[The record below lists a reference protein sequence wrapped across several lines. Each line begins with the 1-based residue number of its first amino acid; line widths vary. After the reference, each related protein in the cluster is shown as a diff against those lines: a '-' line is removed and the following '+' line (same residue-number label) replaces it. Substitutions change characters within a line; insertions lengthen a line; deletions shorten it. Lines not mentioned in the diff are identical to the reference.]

1 MNNRYPAAWQHLV
14 DKLKTW
20 RGACLLL
27 LACLLLS
34 PVARAQSGPYGNEWI
49 VPGQTYYKMKVWR
62 DGLYRLDYAYLSKLG
77 GITGVAPTQLQ
88 LWRRGKEV
96 AVYQG
101 GNSAALDN
109 TTYLEF
115 YGQRNDG
122 VLDRD
127 LYKKPA
133 DQSHPFFS
141 FYTDTAAYFITWS
154 ASRPGKRMAQPVAAG
169 GTPHA
174 WRIQSVLTVYYDWFM
189 DGCNTDYYNCF
200 PWIEPGEGF
209 YSGQKAN
216 ESIINNDPLR
226 AVVSNP
232 AAQLPT
238 AELVVAGGGIP
249 PASNG
254 LHTTS
259 IGVVPPG
266 GTYREQLVAKYPSFT
281 FVRPRFTL
289 QRGDISSDGKVELK
303 AMTLNQNAG
312 PVYDTWRLGF
322 VRITAPQESRWFS
335 DVHDLWFRNDSLLTG
350 AATYE
355 LDNIPATVTG
365 YDIYDPWNVQRIV
378 PTAAQTLGST
388 ARRFVFPSATG
399 AQTRR
404 LYLADVTQ
412 PLVPGAPL
420 AVHFR
425 VIDPVKPNFII
436 ITHPKLMRAAGS
448 EPNAARAYASYRAS
462 AAGGRY
468 DTLMVTAPLLYDQF
482 HYGER
487 SLLALRHFALWLN
500 AAAPAA
506 QTKYLLLLGKALQ
519 PNAYPGYPDQ
529 PPIYRGISAYATT
542 RFQGEQGLD
551 LVPVSTRAPSDNLLS
566 SDWQHDDYRAKLPT
580 GRITA
585 ATPQQVMDYLNKLKE
600 HEALGT
606 EDWRKNVLH
615 LAGGES
621 AANFQEFGTYLDK
634 YKGIIERP
642 LFGGKVT
649 TYRRTTLGLPTSVNI
664 ATELNNGL
672 SVISYFGHGSTN
684 SFDINLGDINDPV
697 NNYHNAGRYPVMMYD
712 GCDAGAAF
720 FSPSTFGGSW
730 LLAPDKGSIGFLSE
744 TDFGFAYLL
753 DPAKTLLHQLLFNN
767 PAWYGRPVAEAF
779 AEVVRRLQGTP
790 TFKANPA
797 YGANSLLTTLWQGD
811 PALRLYAPAKPDFVA
826 NGVSMTPATV
836 AATVT
841 SFQLNISVSNPARI
855 TFDSIEVRITRSYAA
870 QNGATA
876 RKSDIILR
884 RFRQAWQRDTTYTVT
899 IPNSGNVF
907 GTNKFLV
914 ELDYRNKVAELNE
927 NNNSAEL
934 SYTFLQGGVTQLS
947 PTEFAIVSTPTP
959 RLVAQSNDLASPTR
973 GYDFQVDSVATFDSK
988 ALQSKPNL
996 QAAAIAS
1003 WTSAALLPA
1012 AGRDSVV
1019 WYWRVRFTTPSAQ
1032 EDGSWQVSSFR
1043 VITKALAGGWSQSHN
1058 GQFNRDQLRSV
1069 AVSTPGNRWKFADQQ
1084 QALQLRTVGGGGVGS
1099 GATFNG
1105 NSGYG
1110 IFTDASQV
1118 PFVADCGINSPNL
1131 LVVVL
1136 DEHSLKRLT
1145 ITQGG
1150 PYLTCGQG
1158 RQTFYHF
1165 GNNADTLDN
1174 LNNSATRQAQLKTFL
1189 SNVPDGAY
1197 VALISENRLRYG
1209 SLLPVLGSSFSTV
1222 LGSKLITQLKNGDPW
1237 ALVAQKRASGG
1248 RLIQELGPD
1257 RSLTQAS
1264 YNQSISLNA
1273 MLATPGQAGSV
1284 TSTLI
1289 GPAQKWQTLY
1299 NTIRRETATSS
1310 YTLVLS
1316 GVDATGKATVLN
1328 PNVGHQPVD
1337 LSGYSTTTYP
1347 YMQLQLALRDS
1358 VNRTPPQLK
1367 QWLITYK
1374 GLPEGVVR
1382 RDLVASA
1389 VYDTTRIK
1397 NQALSSGIISFPV
1410 KFDNVS
1416 QEAFASRL
1424 QVQVQ
1429 LINVATGLPVASTTK
1444 LLTAPRDL
1452 SANDSVLTV
1461 NVSLNV
1467 RGLFGRFIPRVFVN
1481 PQLQPELYYFNNVL
1495 TLNAF
1500 TIMDSS
1506 VPPTLD
1512 VAVDGRHILD
1522 GELVSP
1528 TPVVSIQLK
1537 DSDKVRHITKA
1548 SNFTV
1553 FLQGPGQTTAT
1564 AIDVNG
1570 PLVNFSV
1577 DSTAGSVARLD
1588 FNPGKNTK
1596 LADGVYTLR
1605 VQGRNPAN
1613 AAAAAQDFQ
1622 VKFEVVNASTITNVF
1637 PYPNPVTSKARFV
1650 FTVTGQELPRNMK
1663 IQIMT
1668 LTGRVVR
1675 EIFMS
1680 ELGPL
1685 HIGNNITDYAWDGT
1699 DQYGDRLANGT
1710 YLYRVSLDQAGGT
1723 FEHRATAGDQAFK
1736 NDWGKL
1742 VLLR

>member
-1 MNNRYPAAWQHLV
+1 MNNHYPAAWQHLV
-14 DKLKTW
+14 DKVKTW
-20 RGACLLL
+20 RGAYLLV

-34 PVARAQSGPYGNEWI
+34 PAAQAQSGPYGNEWI

-62 DGLYRLDYAYLSKLG
+62 DGLYRLDYAYLSKLS
-77 GITGVAPTQLQ
+77 GIAGVAPTQLQ

-101 GNSAALDN
+101 GSSAALDN

-154 ASRPGKRMAQPVAAG
+154 GSRPGKRMAQPVAAG
-169 GTPHA
+169 STPHG
-174 WRIQSVLTVYYDWFM
+174 WRIQSVLNLYYDWFM
-189 DGCNTDYYNCF
+189 DGCNTDYLTCL
-200 PWIEPGEGF
+200 PWIEKGEGF
-209 YSGQKAN
+209 YSGQKAD
-216 ESIINNDPLR
+216 ESIVNSAPLR

-238 AELVVAGGGIP
+238 AELVVVGGSIP

-266 GTYREQLVAKYPSFT
+266 GTYREQLVTKYQAFN

-289 QRGDISSDGKVELK
+289 QRSDISSDGKVELK
-303 AMTLNQNAG
+303 ARVVNQNTG
-312 PVYDTWRLGF
+312 PIYDTWRLGF

-335 DVHDLWFRNDSLLTG
+335 DVHDLWFQNDSLLTG
-350 AATYE
+350 PATYE
-355 LDNIPATVTG
+355 LDNIPATVMG
-365 YDIYDPWNVQRIV
+365 YDIQDPWNVQRIA
-378 PTAAQTLGST
+378 PTAAQTLGSS
-388 ARRFVFPSATG
+388 ARRFVFPNATNE
-399 AQTRR
+399 QTRR

-436 ITHPKLMRAAGS
+436 ITHPQLMKAAGS
-448 EPNAARAYASYRAS
+448 EPNAARAYTNYRAS
-462 AAGGRY
+462 AAGGGY

-500 AAAPAA
+500 AAAPAT
-506 QTKYLLLLGKALQ
+506 QTKYLLLLGKGLQ
-519 PNAYPGYPDQ
+519 PNAYPGYDTH
-529 PPIYRGISAYATT
+529 PPVYRGISAYATT

-580 GRITA
+580 GRIIA
-585 ATPQQVMDYLNKLKE
+585 VTPQDVMSYLNKLKE
-600 HEALGT
+600 HEALGI
-606 EDWRKNVLH
+606 EDWRKNVMH

-621 AANFQEFGTYLDK
+621 AADFQEFGGYLDK
-634 YKGIIERP
+634 YKRIIERP

-664 ATELNNGL
+664 STELNNGL
-672 SVISYFGHGSTN
+672 SVISYFGHGSTS

-712 GCDAGAAF
+712 GCDAAACF
-720 FSPSTFGGSW
+720 FSPPTFGGTW
-730 LLAPDKGSIGFLSE
+730 LLAPAKGAIGFLAQ
-744 TDFGFAYLL
+744 TDFSYAYLL
-753 DPAKTLLHQLLFNN
+753 DPAQTLLHQLLFNN
-767 PAWYGRPVAEAF
+767 PAWFGRPVAEAY
-779 AEVVRRLQGTP
+779 AEVVRRLQGAAP
-790 TFKANPA
+790 FVNNPVA
-797 YGANSLLTTLWQGD
+797 SISLLTTLWQGD
-811 PALRLYAPAKPDFVA
+811 PALRLYAPAKPDFIA

-836 AATVT
+836 AATAT
-841 SFQLNISVSNPARI
+841 SFRLNIPVSNPARI
-855 TFDSIEVRITRSYAA
+855 TFDSIEVRITRSYAS
-870 QNGATA
+870 QNGAAT
-876 RKSDIILR
+876 RKPDVILQT
-884 RFRQAWQRDTTYTVT
+884 FRQAWQRDTTYTVT

-907 GTNKFLV
+907 GTNKFVV

-988 ALQSKPNL
+988 ALQLKPNL

-1003 WTSAALLPA
+1003 WTPAALLPA

-1058 GQFNRDQLRSV
+1058 GQFNRDQLQNV
-1069 AVSTPGNRWKFADQQ
+1069 AVSTPANRWKFADKQ
-1084 QALQLRTVGGGGVGS
+1084 QALQLRTLGGGPPGS
-1099 GATFNG
+1099 DATFNIF
-1105 NSGYG
+1105 NGYG
-1110 IFTDASQV
+1110 IFTNTNQPPD
-1118 PFVADCGINSPNL
+1118 VAYCANNVPNL
-1131 LVVVL
+1131 LVAVL
-1136 DEHSLKRLT
+1136 DEHSLKRLN

-1150 PYLTCGQG
+1150 PYFTCGQND
-1158 RQTFYHF
+1158 QTFYYF
-1165 GNNADTLDN
+1165 SNYADTLDN
-1174 LNNSATRQAQLKTFL
+1174 IQNNAARQAQFNTFM
-1189 SNVPDGAY
+1189 NNIPDGAY
-1197 VALISENRLRYG
+1197 VALISVNRLRY
-1209 SLLPVLGSSFSTV
+1209 SSMLPALGNSFSTL

-1248 RLIQELGPD
+1248 RLIQETGPD
-1257 RSLTQAS
+1257 RSLAQAS
-1264 YNQSISLNA
+1264 YSQVVTLNT
-1273 MLATPGQAGSV
+1273 MLATPGQTGSV

-1299 NTIRRETATSS
+1299 NTVRRETATSS

-1316 GVDATGKATVLN
+1316 GVDAAGKATVLN

-1337 LSGYSTTTYP
+1337 LSAYSTTTYP

-1382 RDLVASA
+1382 RDLIASA
-1389 VYDTTRIK
+1389 VYDTARIK
-1397 NQALSSGIISFPV
+1397 NQALTTGIISFPV

-1444 LLTAPRDL
+1444 LLPAPRDL
-1452 SANDSVLTV
+1452 GANDSVLTV

-1467 RGLFGRFIPRVFVN
+1467 KGLFGRFIPRVFVN

-1495 TLNAF
+1495 TLNPF
-1500 TIMDSS
+1500 TIMDAS

-1528 TPVVSIQLK
+1528 TPVISIQLK

-1553 FLQGPGQTTAT
+1553 FLQGPGQATAT

-1570 PLVNFSV
+1570 PLVHFSV
-1577 DSTAGSVARLD
+1577 DSTAGSVARLE
-1588 FNPGKNTK
+1588 FNPAK

-1605 VQGRNPAN
+1605 VQGRNPVN

-1675 EIFMS
+1675 EIFMN

-1723 FEHRATAGDQAFK
+1723 FERRATAGDQAFK

>member
-1 MNNRYPAAWQHLV
+1 MNNYYSAAQQRFAIT
-14 DKLKTW
+14 LKNGW
-20 RGACLLL
+20 FLCLL
-27 LACLLLS
+27 ALLLGA
-34 PVARAQSGPYGNEWI
+34 PGARAQSGPYGNEWI
-49 VPGQTYYKMKVWR
+49 VPGQSYYKMKVWR
-62 DGLYRLDYAYLSKLG
+62 DGLYRLDYAYLSKLSG
-77 GITGVAPTQLQ
+77 LAGVAPTQLQ

-101 GNSAALDN
+101 GNATTLDN

-127 LYKKPA
+127 LYKKPS

-154 ASRPGKRMAQPVAAG
+154 AARPGKRMAQPAAAG

-174 WRIQSVLTVYYDWFM
+174 WRIQSTLDVYYDWFM
-189 DGCNTDYYNCF
+189 DGCNTDYTNCF
-200 PWIEPGEGF
+200 PWIERGEGF
-209 YSGQKAN
+209 YSGPRTNDAYAN
-216 ESIINNDPLR
+216 SNPLR
-226 AVVSNP
+226 AVVSN
-232 AAQLPT
+232 AASPLPT
-238 AELVVAGGGIP
+238 AELLIAGAGIP
-249 PASNG
+249 SASGG

-259 IGVVPPG
+259 IGVVSPN
-266 GTYREQLVAKYPSFT
+266 GTYREQVIRKYYNFD
-281 FVRPRFTL
+281 FVRQRFAL
-289 QRGDISSDGKVELK
+289 QRSDINTNGQVAIKGI
-303 AMTLNQNAG
+303 ALNQNSG
-312 PVYDTWRLGF
+312 PVYDTWRFGF
-322 VRITAPQESRWFS
+322 LRITAPQESRWFS
-335 DVHDLWFRNDSLLTG
+335 DTHDLWFQNDSLLTG
-350 AATYE
+350 PATYE
-355 LDNIPATVTG
+355 LDNIPPTVAG
-365 YDIYDPWNVQRIV
+365 YDIHDPWNVQRIE
-378 PTAAQTLGST
+378 PSAAQTLGST

-404 LYLADVTQ
+404 LYLADATQ
-412 PLVPGAPL
+412 ALVPGAPAL
-420 AVHFR
+420 VRFR
-425 VIDPVKPNFII
+425 AIDPTKPNFVI
-436 ITHPKLMRAAGS
+436 ITHPKLMRAAGA
-448 EPNAARAYASYRAS
+448 EPNAARAYANYRAS
-462 AAGGRY
+462 AAGGGY

-500 AAAPAA
+500 AATPPA

-519 PNAYPGYPDQ
+519 PNAYPGYPQQ
-529 PPIYRGISAYATT
+529 PPIYKGISSYATT

-580 GRITA
+580 GRIIA
-585 ATPQQVMDYLNKLKE
+585 STPQEVMDYLNKLKE
-600 HEALGT
+600 HEALGP
-606 EDWRKNVLH
+606 EDWRKNVVH
-615 LAGGES
+615 LVGGES
-621 AANFQEFGTYLDK
+621 ASNFQEFGPYLDK
-634 YKGIIERP
+634 YKRLIERP

-649 TYRRTTLGLPTSVNI
+649 TYRRTTLGLPISINI
-664 ATELNNGL
+664 ANELNSGL
-672 SVISYFGHGSTN
+672 SLISYFGHGSTD

-720 FSPSTFGGSW
+720 FSPANFGSSW
-730 LLAPDKGSIGFLSE
+730 LLAPNKGSIGFLSE

-767 PAWYGRPVAEAF
+767 PAWFGRPVAEAY
-779 AEVVRRLQGTP
+779 AEVVRRLQNTAPFVG
-790 TFKANPA
+790 NPYA
-797 YGANSLLTTLWQGD
+797 ASSLLTTIWQGD

-836 AATVT
+836 AATAT
-841 SFQLNISVSNPARI
+841 SFQLNIAVSNPARV
-855 TFDSIEVRITRSYAA
+855 TFDSIEVRITRSYSA
-870 QNGATA
+870 QNGAAA
-876 RKSDIILR
+876 RKPDVILKI
-884 RFRQAWQRDTTYTVT
+884 FRQAWQRDTTYTVT
-899 IPNSGNVF
+899 IPNSGIVF

-914 ELDYRNKVAELNE
+914 ELDYRNKVAELSE
-927 NNNSAEL
+927 TNNSAEL
-934 SYTFLQGGVTQLS
+934 SYTFLQGGVTPLS
-947 PTEFAIVSTPTP
+947 PTEFAIVATPTP
-959 RLVAQSNDLASPTR
+959 RLVAQNNDLTSATR

-988 ALQSKPNL
+988 GLQSRSNI
-996 QAAAIAS
+996 QAPAVAS
-1003 WTSAALLPA
+1003 WTPAPLLPA

-1032 EDGSWQVSSFR
+1032 EDGSWKVSSFR
-1043 VITKALAGGWSQSHN
+1043 VITKAVAGGWSQSHN
-1058 GQFNRDQLRSV
+1058 GQFNRNQLQSV
-1069 AVSTPGNRWKFADQQ
+1069 TVSTPGNRWKFAEQQ
-1084 QALQLRTVGGGGVGS
+1084 QSLQLRTVGGGPMGS
-1099 GATFNG
+1099 GATFNIF
-1105 NSGYG
+1105 NGYG
-1110 IFTDASQV
+1110 ILTNNSQ
-1118 PFVADCGINSPNL
+1118 PPDVAYCSVNVPNL
-1131 LVVVL
+1131 LVAVL

-1145 ITQGG
+1145 ITEGG
-1150 PYLTCGQG
+1150 PYSTCGQND
-1158 RQTFYHF
+1158 QTFYVF
-1165 GNNADTLDN
+1165 SNYADSLDN
-1174 LNNSATRQAQLKTFL
+1174 LNNNAARQAQFNTFMR
-1189 SNVPDGAY
+1189 NVPDGAY
-1197 VALISENRLRYG
+1197 VALISVNRLRYADM
-1209 SLLPVLGSSFSTV
+1209 LPALGNTFTTL

-1237 ALVAQKRASGG
+1237 ALVAQKRAIGG

-1257 RSLTQAS
+1257 RSLAQPAYS
-1264 YNQSISLNA
+1264 QSVTLNT
-1273 MLATPGQAGSV
+1273 MLATPGQAGNI

-1299 NTIRRETATSS
+1299 NTIRRETPTSS

-1328 PNVGHQPVD
+1328 PNVGHQPMD

-1358 VNRTPPQLK
+1358 VSRTPPQLK

-1382 RDLVASA
+1382 RDLVATA
-1389 VYDTTRIK
+1389 VYDTVRLK
-1397 NQALSSGIISFPV
+1397 NQALGNGFINFPV

-1444 LLTAPRDL
+1444 LLPAPRDL
-1452 SANDSVLTV
+1452 GANDSVLTV
-1461 NVSLNV
+1461 NVSLDM
-1467 RGLFGRFIPRVFVN
+1467 RGKFGRFVPRVFVN
-1481 PQLQPELYYFNNVL
+1481 PQLQPELYYFNNELV
-1495 TLNAF
+1495 LNAF
-1500 TIMDSS
+1500 TILDSS

-1528 TPVVSIQLK
+1528 TPVISVQLK
-1537 DSDKVRHITKA
+1537 DGDKVRHITKA
-1548 SNFTV
+1548 ANFTV
-1553 FLQGPGQTTAT
+1553 FLQGPGQATAT

-1570 PLVNFSV
+1570 PLVHFSV
-1577 DSTAGSVARLD
+1577 DSTAGSVARLE
-1588 FNPGKNTK
+1588 FSPGKNGMLK
-1596 LADGVYTLR
+1596 DGVYTLR
-1605 VQGRNPAN
+1605 VQGRNAAN
-1613 AAAAAQDFQ
+1613 ASAATQDFQ
-1622 VKFEVVNASTITNVF
+1622 VKFEVVRASTITNVF

-1675 EIFMS
+1675 EIFMN

-1710 YLYRVSLDQAGGT
+1710 YLYRVSLDQSGGT
-1723 FEHRATAGDQAFK
+1723 FERRATAGDQAFK